1 MTDAPEDILQDAR
14 ARLARILGSP
24 LSAPLPGAGAPLTP
38 SEARYLQEEGES
50 LYWNELEW
58 EHITDE
64 EQLDGGPLAELTFP
78 GFLAYVRGLLLNEV
92 MPDAQAPA
100 EPRPEAVEGLLRFLA
115 GRVIELEGGEGGIQE
130 PEADRVSMELVLTR
144 RLVDLLLGLLHRI
157 PRDALDHADLES
169 SGD

>member
-1 MTDAPEDILQDAR
+1 MTDPAEDILQDAR

-24 LSAPLPGAGAPLTP
+24 LPAPLPGAGAPLTP

-100 EPRPEAVEGLLRFLA
+100 EPRPEAVDGLLGFLA
-115 GRVIELEGGEGGIQE
+115 RRIVELEGGGGDVQD
-130 PEADRVSMELVLTR
+130 PEAERVSAELALTR
-144 RLVDLLLGLLHRI
+144 RLVDLVLGLLHRL
-157 PRDALDHADLES
+157 PREALDRSDLEA